1 MYKIREIRFKNHPIL
16 KNLILNFCDSTGHAV
31 DTVIIAG
38 ENGTGKSTILNFL
51 YVLFSGNVKNE
62 AEVILENNDS
72 ILKLDYYYDSNYENI
87 WVRDHQGLDAIPG
100 SKNFLEKYNLNGV
113 FSDVDIN
120 FWCRFTEAGQTTL
133 D

>member
-38 ENGTGKSTILNFL
+38 ENGTGKSTIINFL

-62 AEVILENNDS
+62 AEVILGQHRINT
-72 ILKLDYYYDSNYENI
+72 
-87 WVRDHQGLDAIPG
+87 
-100 SKNFLEKYNLNGV
+100 KNR
-113 FSDVDIN
+113 II
-120 FWCRFTEAGQTTL
+120 Q
-133 D
+133 

>member
-87 WVRDHQGLDAIPG
+87 WARDHQGLDALPG

-120 FWCRFTEAGQTTL
+120 FSAQNLSTVTSMA
-133 D
+133 